1 MDFIVV
7 PNFFFF
13 FSIENIFFERNF
25 IIQTFVSKIKEMG
38 HGNSK

>member
-7 PNFFFF
+7 PNFFFLF
-13 FSIENIFFERNF
+13 NSQNILERNF

>member
-7 PNFFFF
+7 PNFF
-13 FSIENIFFERNF
+13 SIQNILERNF

>member
-13 FSIENIFFERNF
+13 SIQNILERNF